1 MSKNNFGGFIQ
12 KARIDKNLSLRAV
25 ERKTGISNAYLSQLE
40 SNKIKQPS
48 PNILHKLSN
57 LYEVSYSHLLSLVGY
72 PVPENPK
79 NLNVHSRLGNITTEE
94 EDALLEYLEF
104 LRSKKR

>member
-1 MSKNNFGGFIQ
+1 MNNNLGDFIQ
-12 KARIDKNLSLRAV
+12 KARKDKNLSLRAV
-25 ERKTGISNAYLSQLE
+25 ERKTGISNAYLSQIE

-48 PNILHKLSN
+48 PNVLHKLSE
-57 LYEVSYSHLLSLVGY
+57 LYIVSYTHLLSLVGY
-72 PVPENPK
+72 PIPK
-79 NLNVHSRLGNITTEE
+79 KTSDMGVHSRLGDITTEE